1 MNEAIILNG
10 EPVPLEQT
18 TLDQLV
24 ASRIPQT
31 RGVAVAINGTVVPRG
46 AWSETRLHRGDQVEI
61 IKVMVGG

>member
-10 EPVPLEQT
+10 KPVSMEQT

-24 ASRIPQT
+24 AARVHQT
-31 RGVAVAINGTVVPRG
+31 RGVAVAINGVVVPRG
-46 AWSETRLHRGDQVEI
+46 EWSKTRLRVGDQVEI

>member
-10 EPVPLEQT
+10 KPVSMERI

-24 ASRIPQT
+24 AAQVREP
-31 RGVAVAINGTVVPRG
+31 RHVAVAINGAVVPRG
-46 AWSETRLHRGDQVEI
+46 EWPKTRLREGDKIEI

>member
-10 EPVPLEQT
+10 KPVSLAGT

-24 ASRIPQT
+24 AARVQEV
-31 RGVAVAINGTVVPRG
+31 RGVAVAVNGAVIARG
-46 AWSETRLHRGDQVEI
+46 EWSKTRVHAGDQVEI